1 MNTCKNKQESC
12 GNAWSKGT
20 TRDISSYKHKR
31 KLRLDLREGK
41 WRDMKW
47 VHDTPYIA
55 DDGSGRE
62 SSPSMVILVSE
73 DMVSTI
79 ENQIIANRLE
89 LNAMKTQVMC
99 LRTKQTR

>member
-55 DDGSGRE
+55 DDGSGDPNLWRHGQHNRE
-62 SSPSMVILVSE
+62 PDYCKQTGIECDENTSYVL
-73 DMVSTI
+73 
-79 ENQIIANRLE
+79 ENQTN
-89 LNAMKTQVMC
+89 
-99 LRTKQTR
+99 